1 MGIDVA
7 LIQPAFGAG
16 DVRKLNICTP
26 PLGLAYIAAFLREH
40 GHRVTIIDAE
50 VEQLNNE
57 QIAQRAKN
65 GPCRHNN
72 DGTNL
77 QLSPCAREPH

>member
-26 PLGLAYIAAFLREH
+26 PLGLAYIAAFLRDR
-40 GHRVTIIDAE
+40 GHHVRIIDAE
-50 VEQLNNE
+50 VEQ
-57 QIAQRAKN
+57 QQRIAQGYENVTMLDDNFILNKE
-65 GPCRHNN
+65 CVF
-72 DGTNL
+72 
-77 QLSPCAREPH
+77 